1 MHVNCIII
9 DNCDFIDTESDINK
23 VSEEFNEELVEL
35 TSEISLKQKLIEEL
49 EMSQRRLHTMKQQ
62 YETKLLA
69 LQDRIVAT
77 QEERDKVLKGMM
89 DSGGGKSS
97 AASQDKVYKI
107 KHDYQE
113 KLEKLQAEVK
123 KLQSAKKEHA
133 KLLRNQSQYERQ
145 IDKLKSEVGDM
156 KRTKVKLVQKMK
168 EESNRHREQEVRRT
182 RELSQM
188 KKQTRVNESKIKA
201 LESEKRLKENVLR
214 RKTEEVQALR
224 NNQRKMSAMRTQA
237 LAAKKNSPMYNKK
250 KFKEAA
256 AKRKWANVEKNITKV
271 ALNRQAICQME
282 NDMDRWLKERER
294 LSHKL
299 ERMCNKRRRLI
310 TEKGDSKLVEDLDDQ
325 IENLKT
331 NVAYLH
337 ENIVECQQNI
347 VQMEQAENPETDGDG
362 EEAVFKMLNLDDIHI
377 DEAKYLLEKLLA
389 MTISQTC
396 LATQKDGSIKEME
409 NRMTQAMKQNTLHQ
423 QLLQHM
429 IEQQDLDI
437 YDLMLENEQGEDE
450 SDSDSE
456 DISCASTAN
465 GNNAMT
471 NSVRINSNNN
481 HLLVPPSINNLD
493 SVLSADDG
501 VGSDS
506 SMGRR
511 EKARRKPTT
520 KEDMLFNDTDFDQQ
534 PYSLPSQLPAQSP
547 SRMPP
552 PHPMITGPSL
562 IKPPSSANNSSRI
575 PFQRSLSFTKD
586 PNSDLMTRSRSF
598 TRPPSNNV
606 RNGIRI
612 PGANNRYPNIPTF
625 NRNNENGNGHH
636 SGIPDI
642 MTQSVNESII
652 SRLAPVYQ
660 PSPVF
665 SRRSAER
672 ASFTSSRSSM
682 RRYNSAAK
690 LDAESNVTPPG
701 SPPSYRR
708 NNSNDTSASGKN
720 VFHRLVAGTTI
731 GESSKLPDKG
741 QINPF
746 QGRIAPKSPLICVN
760 VAEGHT
766 KSVLSVFAT
775 DEWLFSASKDRTVKV
790 WDLCRKEEVQSL
802 GGHPNNVVSV
812 KYSEQTRLAFTVSSA
827 FVKVWDLRMNTSGS
841 NNGCIKT
848 LSSSGLTTNGP
859 VQQLPGASSGI
870 RTLAMPPGETA
881 INDIALTDS
890 GYGLFSAA
898 ADKVRIWD
906 LRKFHSIGKLS
917 GGHQAAVMCLTTG
930 PLTRYGN
937 EQMSDNV
944 DFGENEREYYVI
956 TGSKD
961 HYIKIFN
968 VTDGRGGVVAPST
981 NLDPPHYD
989 GIECLAL
996 RGDKLFSAS
1005 RDTCIKKWNVRTGEL
1020 VRSINNAHKDWICG
1034 LAFLPGGHTIVS
1046 GCRAG
1051 YLKLWSSESCM
1062 PVGEMKAHNTT
1073 INTIATNNI
1082 HVFTGSNDGSIG
1094 MWKIRN
1100 QENCDKSPDTSESS

>member
-1 MHVNCIII
+1 M
-9 DNCDFIDTESDINK
+9 
-23 VSEEFNEELVEL
+23 
-35 TSEISLKQKLIEEL
+35 
-49 EMSQRRLHTMKQQ
+49 
-62 YETKLLA
+62 
-69 LQDRIVAT
+69 
-77 QEERDKVLKGMM
+77 G
-89 DSGGGKSS
+89 
-97 AASQDKVYKI
+97 
-107 KHDYQE
+107 
-113 KLEKLQAEVK
+113 
-123 KLQSAKKEHA
+123 
-133 KLLRNQSQYERQ
+133 
-145 IDKLKSEVGDM
+145 
-156 KRTKVKLVQKMK
+156 VQKMK

-214 RKTEEVQALR
+214 RKTEEVQSLR

-299 ERMCNKRRRLI
+299 ERMCNKRRRVI

-331 NVAYLH
+331 NVSYLH

-362 EEAVFKMLNLDDIHI
+362 EEAVFKMLSLDDIHI

-429 IEQQDLDI
+429 IEQ
-437 YDLMLENEQGEDE
+437 EEEE

-456 DISCASTAN
+456 DISCSSTAN
-465 GNNAMT
+465 GNTVAPNL
-471 NSVRINSNNN
+471 RINTNNN

-562 IKPPSSANNSSRI
+562 IKPPSSANNSSRT

-598 TRPPSNNV
+598 TRPPSNNI

-612 PGANNRYPNIPTF
+612 PGSNNRFTNIPTF
-625 NRNNENGNGHH
+625 NRNNENGGSNH

-652 SRLAPVYQ
+652 
-660 PSPVF
+660 
-665 SRRSAER
+665 
-672 ASFTSSRSSM
+672 
-682 RRYNSAAK
+682 
-690 LDAESNVTPPG
+690 
-701 SPPSYRR
+701 
-708 NNSNDTSASGKN
+708 
-720 VFHRLVAGTTI
+720 
-731 GESSKLPDKG
+731 
-741 QINPF
+741 
-746 QGRIAPKSPLICVN
+746 
-760 VAEGHT
+760 
-766 KSVLSVFAT
+766 
-775 DEWLFSASKDRTVKV
+775 
-790 WDLCRKEEVQSL
+790 
-802 GGHPNNVVSV
+802 
-812 KYSEQTRLAFTVSSA
+812 
-827 FVKVWDLRMNTSGS
+827 
-841 NNGCIKT
+841 
-848 LSSSGLTTNGP
+848 
-859 VQQLPGASSGI
+859 
-870 RTLAMPPGETA
+870 
-881 INDIALTDS
+881 
-890 GYGLFSAA
+890 
-898 ADKVRIWD
+898 
-906 LRKFHSIGKLS
+906 
-917 GGHQAAVMCLTTG
+917 
-930 PLTRYGN
+930 
-937 EQMSDNV
+937 
-944 DFGENEREYYVI
+944 
-956 TGSKD
+956 
-961 HYIKIFN
+961 
-968 VTDGRGGVVAPST
+968 
-981 NLDPPHYD
+981 
-989 GIECLAL
+989 
-996 RGDKLFSAS
+996 
-1005 RDTCIKKWNVRTGEL
+1005 
-1020 VRSINNAHKDWICG
+1020 
-1034 LAFLPGGHTIVS
+1034 
-1046 GCRAG
+1046 
-1051 YLKLWSSESCM
+1051 
-1062 PVGEMKAHNTT
+1062 
-1073 INTIATNNI
+1073 
-1082 HVFTGSNDGSIG
+1082 
-1094 MWKIRN
+1094 
-1100 QENCDKSPDTSESS
+1100 